1 MTVGILGGV
10 EPMRGEVR
18 TIENGRQCKRVVAA
32 TMQFGIAGA
41 GIDHFFLLKCC
52 ARLFAIGTVPYKFR
66 RLGKET
72 N

>member
-1 MTVGILGGV
+1 MTVGMLGGV
-10 EPMRGEVR
+10 EPIRAEVH
-18 TIENGRQCKRVVAA
+18 TIENGRHCKRVVAA
-32 TMQFGIAGA
+32 TMQLGIARA

-72 N
+72 S